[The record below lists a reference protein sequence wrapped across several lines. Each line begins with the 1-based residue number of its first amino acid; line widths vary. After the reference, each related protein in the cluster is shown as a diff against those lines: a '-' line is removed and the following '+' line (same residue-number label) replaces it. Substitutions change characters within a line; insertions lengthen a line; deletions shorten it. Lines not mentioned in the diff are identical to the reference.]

1 MSKRVVAVVGLGSM
15 GKRRIRLINQ
25 YDSTISIIGIDSN
38 LSRRNEIEEQ
48 FSMDT
53 YATIEAAISN
63 QTMTSVFVCTSPIS
77 HETIII
83 EALSLGLN
91 VFTEI
96 NLLND
101 YYDQAIHLA
110 KEKGLLLYLSSTF
123 LKRREIQYLIKAISD
138 DPKVSY
144 QYHVGQYL
152 PDWHP
157 WEDYRD
163 FFVSDV
169 RTNGCREIMAI
180 EFPWLIKAFGNIT
193 KYTVEKHKYSTLEIG
208 YPDSYSLLFCHETG
222 IQGTININIISR
234 QAKRDLIVIGEDLQV
249 EWGGSP
255 NLLCRWNNR
264 EKKMDK
270 VTLYED
276 SDIDKND
283 NYSATIIENAYFEEV
298 QEFFECLENNCLP
311 SYTFQQDKK
320 VIDLINKIEG

>member
-38 LSRRNEIEEQ
+38 LSRRNEIENHC
-48 FSMDT
+48 SMET
-53 YATIEAAISN
+53 HETIEEAISKH
-63 QTMTSVFVCTSPIS
+63 TITAVFVCSPPIS
-77 HETIII
+77 HKTIIMK
-83 EALSLGLN
+83 ALSLGLN

-101 YYDQAIHLA
+101 YYDQAIQLA

-123 LKRREIQYLIKAISD
+123 LKRREIQYLIKAISE

-180 EFPWLIKAFGNIT
+180 EFPWLIKAFGNIIE
-193 KYTVEKHKYSTLEIG
+193 YTVEKNKYSNLEIG
-208 YPDSYSLLFCHETG
+208 YPDSYSLLFRHDTG

-234 QAKRDLIVIGEDLQV
+234 QAKRDLIVIGEKLYI
-249 EWGGSP
+249 EWGE
-255 NLLCRWNNR
+255 LQTYC
-264 EKKMDK
+264 
-270 VTLYED
+270 
-276 SDIDKND
+276 IDG
-283 NYSATIIENAYFEEV
+283 IIEISHWTKSHYMRI
-298 QEFFECLENNCLP
+298 LP
-311 SYTFQQDKK
+311 
-320 VIDLINKIEG
+320 